1 MSDGR
6 LKRNT
11 SQPEFLVFPPKPT
24 LPPVFSSHLGGASVL
39 LAAQTKTLALD
50 PSFCH
55 RPIFDQ
61 SANPASSIFI
71 TQQLCTTTQLRS
83 YYRAASPCQPLPAP
97 RQSSHLR
104 GLPASIL
111 LSLPSSLKATARSY
125 LLKEI
130 SQVLSLSCSQTFL
143 LLLFP
148 NKN

>member
-55 RPIFDQ
+55 RPIFDR
-61 SANPASSIFI
+61 SANPAGSIFI
-71 TQQLCTTTQLRS
+71 TQQNSVQPPSFAVTTALQAPVSL
-83 YYRAASPCQPLPAP
+83 YLHHGSPVIYGA
-97 RQSSHLR
+97 
-104 GLPASIL
+104 
-111 LSLPSSLKATARSY
+111 
-125 LLKEI
+125 
-130 SQVLSLSCSQTFL
+130 FL
-143 LLLFP
+143 LLFSSPYHLVSKQQP
-148 NKN
+148 EVIYLKR